1 MTTLNLND
9 DDALQQPP
17 RSAIAN
23 AGRNIN
29 DNPDV
34 AQAPLVDWPNPP
46 RLADLKQNY
55 SDALPIQQ
63 SHVMKVERW
72 LDNMHV
78 RGAAKPKRMNGK
90 SAVQPKLIR
99 KQAEWRYAALSEPF
113 LSTPDLFKVRPVTWE
128 DQAAAQQNELVLNN
142 QINTKLDKVRFVDE
156 YVRAA
161 VDEGT
166 VIVKTGWCFEE
177 EEITERHPK
186 VQFTPDPSFTPTIQH
201 IDQMSRESPS
211 QYATDVPEELKAAYE
226 MSIQLGQTMRPD
238 IIGYEEVKVM
248 KTVKNHPTAD
258 IIPMRNFILDP
269 TAYGDVS
276 KAQFAIVSF
285 ESCLSDLRK
294 YPYYKNLDRILLES
308 AAPLAVPDHQASMGV
323 TNFNFLDDPRRRI
336 VVFEYWGYWDIDNSG
351 KTEPIV
357 ATWVGNTLIRMEANP
372 YPDKEL
378 PFVLEHYLPVRKE
391 TYGEPDGELLEDN
404 QKILGAVT
412 RGMIDLMANSANAQ
426 QGIRKDMLDVTNR
439 RKFDRGENYEFNP
452 QVDPRQGVYMHT
464 FPEIPA
470 SAQFMVQLMNQEAES
485 LTGVKSYSQGVG
497 SHSLGDVAA
506 GIRGALD
513 AASKRE
519 LGILRRMASGW
530 KKIGRKWIAMN
541 AAFLSEEEV
550 VRITNDQFVTVRR
563 DDLPGNFDLEIDIST
578 AEENENKAQQIAFM
592 LQTMGPDAPPGER
605 QILLGKLFRLRKM
618 PDVAHQIETY
628 QPQPD
633 PMQQQM
639 QQLQM
644 QLLQSEIALNY
655 AKAGQSQSSAQLHQA
670 KVGTEQEKASH
681 IKSDTDLKNLNFVEQ
696 ESGTKQERDL
706 QKIGEQARSNMQ
718 LKAMEHAQNLQE
730 KQIDHAHSLQH
741 AGFDHASAMEQKKL
755 DYLQQ
760 YKLNQSKK

>member
-1 MTTLNLND
+1 MTILSID
-9 DDALQQPP
+9 DSQQPP
-17 RSAIAN
+17 RSEIVN
-23 AGRNIN
+23 AGRDIN

-34 AQAPLVDWPNPP
+34 AQQPLVDWANPP

-55 SDALPIQQ
+55 TDALPIQQ
-63 SHVMKVERW
+63 AHVQKVERW

-78 RGAAKPKRMNGK
+78 RGSAKPKKLHGK

-113 LSTPDLFKVRPVTWE
+113 LSTDDLFKVNPVTWE

-166 VIVKTGWCFEE
+166 VIIKTGWCFEE
-177 EEITERHPK
+177 EEVTERHPK
-186 VQFTPDPSFTPTIQH
+186 VQFTPDPNFAPTIQH
-201 IDQMSRESPS
+201 ILQMQQASPS
-211 QYATDVPEELKAAYE
+211 QYDTDVPEELKEAAQ
-226 MSIQLGQTMRPD
+226 MSQQTGTPIRPD
-238 IIGYEEVKVM
+238 IIGYAEVKVM

-323 TNFNFLDDPRRRI
+323 TSFNFIDDPRKRL
-336 VVFEYWGYWDIDNSG
+336 VVFEYWGFWDIDNSG

-378 PFVLEHYLPVRKE
+378 PFALEHYLPVRKE

-412 RGMIDLMANSANAQ
+412 RGMIDLMANSANSQ

-439 RKFDRGENYEFNP
+439 RKFEKGENYEFNP

-464 FPEIPA
+464 YPEIPQSA
-470 SAQFMVQLMNQEAES
+470 SFMIQLMNQEAES
-485 LTGVKSYSQGVG
+485 LTGVKAYSQGVG

-578 AEENENKAQQIAFM
+578 AEENNNKAEQLSFM
-592 LQTMGPDAPPGER
+592 LQTLGPDSPPGER
-605 QILLGKLFRLRKM
+605 SIILSKICRLRKM
-618 PDVAHQIETY
+618 PDLAHQLETY

-655 AKAGQSQSSAQLHQA
+655 AKAGETQSSATLHQA
-670 KVGTEQEKASH
+670 KAGTEQVKQGH
-681 IKSDTDLKNLNFVEQ
+681 IKSDTDLKNLDFVEQ

-718 LKAMEHAQNLQE
+718 LKTLEHAQNLQA
-730 KQIDHAHSLQH
+730 QQLDHAQSLQH
-741 AGFDHASAMEQKKL
+741 AVIGHESAMQQKKL